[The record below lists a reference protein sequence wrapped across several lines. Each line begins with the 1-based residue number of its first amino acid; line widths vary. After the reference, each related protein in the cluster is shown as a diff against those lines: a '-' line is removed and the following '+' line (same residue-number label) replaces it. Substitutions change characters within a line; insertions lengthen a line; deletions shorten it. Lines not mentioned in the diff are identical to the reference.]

1 MTPEQLEDS
10 RRHAAR
16 MSTKELGELYVRGP
30 SGVLPAAWAIIEEE
44 VQRRERVARV
54 AHLSSTGTSSLPDG
68 TAPGPGG
75 ANKRRLLVLVALLLA
90 VSAVGYWALVLQPN
104 TALPTCDSADAE
116 SVVRD
121 AIENSVQSRLVNHR
135 LLSLQNPSE
144 LSYNEKKMTR
154 MCKGTAI
161 LNSGD
166 VAIRYRL
173 YKVDDTDATFFV
185 EVEYR

>member
-30 SGVLPAAWAIIEEE
+30 SGVPPEAWAIIEEE
-44 VQRRERVARV
+44 VQRRERAARV
-54 AHLSSTGTSSLPDG
+54 AQLSSTGTLRSSDG
-68 TAPGPGG
+68 PVPPPEST
-75 ANKRRLLVLVALLLA
+75 NKRRVLVRVALLLA
-90 VSAVGYWALVLQPN
+90 LVAVGYWALAFQPD
-104 TALPTCDSADAE
+104 TSLPTCDSADAE
-116 SVVRD
+116 AVVRD

-135 LLSLQNPSE
+135 LLSLQNQSE
-144 LSYNEKKMTR
+144 LSYNDEKMTR

-173 YKVDDTDATFFV
+173 YKVDATSTTFFV